1 MQDIRVV
8 IGDSKFDVRA
18 CGVLRRD
25 GCVLTTIESDG
36 TNTLPG
42 GAVKIGE
49 TSEQAVI
56 REFKE
61 EAGITISVK
70 SLLSV
75 IENRFMY
82 EEKPYQQIIF
92 VYEVSAT
99 SAENKDNHDEV
110 LVEWSPIGDLT
121 SLKPQLLNDIIK
133 CPSSFIQHVINNEM

>member
-18 CGVLRRD
+18 CGILRQE

-36 TNTLPG
+36 TKTLPG

-61 EAGITISVK
+61 EAGMTISVD

-99 SAENKDNHDEV
+99 SKENKDNHDEV
-110 LVEWSPIGDLT
+110 VVEWSSIVDIT
-121 SLKPQLLNDIIK
+121 SLKPHQLNDIIK
-133 CPSSFIQHVINNEM
+133 NDICSIQHFINSEM